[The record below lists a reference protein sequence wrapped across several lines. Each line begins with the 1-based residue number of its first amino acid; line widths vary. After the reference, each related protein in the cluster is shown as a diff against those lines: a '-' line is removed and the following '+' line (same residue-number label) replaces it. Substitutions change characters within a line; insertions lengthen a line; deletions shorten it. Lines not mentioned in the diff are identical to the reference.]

1 MRAASARKPK
11 KTELHT
17 VFFAV
22 GQYLTRPES
31 QTFALSVSTNA
42 VLAFF
47 PFMIVLMML
56 IRRVFHSHQM
66 YGVVLQILRDYLPTG
81 QAVVI
86 PALNALVNARK
97 PVEVGSLILVFLTA
111 KGVFMPLEVGLNRIW
126 GFSVTRSWLHNQIL
140 GALLAFACGGLVLL
154 SVALAASNQY
164 LLAEFFGGRHNPGV
178 KMGAFI
184 VMKIFAAT
192 ASTLI
197 FFLIYWLVP
206 NGKVAA
212 GRVLPA
218 AILVGML
225 WELLK
230 FAYIMLLPHL
240 NFQEVYGPFAVSVSL
255 MFWAYLSG
263 LLLLAGAF
271 VSAE

>member
-11 KTELHT
+11 SRLHT
-17 VFFAV
+17 GFFATAR
-22 GQYLTRPES
+22 YIFRPES

-56 IRRVFHSHQM
+56 IRRVFHSPQM
-66 YGVVLQILRDYLPTG
+66 YHVVLQILRDHLPTG
-81 QAVVI
+81 QDVVI
-86 PALNALVNARK
+86 PALNALVNVRK
-97 PVEVGSLILVFLTA
+97 PVAIGSLILVFLTS

-126 GFSVTRSWLHNQIL
+126 GFPVTRSWLHNQL
-140 GALLAFACGGLVLL
+140 MGALLAFACGGLVLL

-164 LLAEFFGGRHNPGV
+164 LLAEFFGGRHNPAV
-178 KMGAFI
+178 KLGAFV
-184 VMKIFAAT
+184 VMKIFAT
-192 ASTLI
+192 MASILI

-212 GRVLPA
+212 RRVLPA
-218 AILVGML
+218 AILVGIL

-230 FAYIMLLPHL
+230 YAYILLLPHL